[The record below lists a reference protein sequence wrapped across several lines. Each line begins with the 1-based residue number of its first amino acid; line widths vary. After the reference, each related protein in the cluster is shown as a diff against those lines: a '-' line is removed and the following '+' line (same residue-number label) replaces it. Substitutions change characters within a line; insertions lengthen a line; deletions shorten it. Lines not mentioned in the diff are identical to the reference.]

1 MYRIKSG
8 LRHPQRPV
16 YRKHP
21 CFIKILGV
29 PMPKVTIKTDNKT
42 IDVKDGYPLI
52 DMCEDHDTSILFG
65 CRDGAC
71 GACMI
76 RVLEGEQFISKMQD
90 NERDFL
96 ETMAAAPNER
106 LACQCKVTGGNI
118 VIEVS
123 E

>member
-1 MYRIKSG
+1 
-8 LRHPQRPV
+8 
-16 YRKHP
+16 
-21 CFIKILGV
+21 
-29 PMPKVTIKTDNKT
+29 MPKVKITTDNLE
-42 IDVKDGYPLI
+42 IEVPQNYALI

-76 RVLEGEQFISKMQD
+76 RVKEGSENLSKIQD
-90 NERDFL
+90 DEKDFL
-96 ETMAAAPNER
+96 ETMAAEENER
-106 LACQCKVTGGNI
+106 LACQCKVLGDV

>member
-1 MYRIKSG
+1 MA
-8 LRHPQRPV
+8 HT
-16 YRKHP
+16 
-21 CFIKILGV
+21 
-29 PMPKVTIKTDNKT
+29 VTIKTDKTT
-42 IDVKDGYPLI
+42 IDGKDGYAMI

-76 RVLEGEQFISKMQD
+76 RVVEGEKNLSPMLD
-90 NERDFL
+90 NEKDFL

-106 LACQCKVTGGNI
+106 LACQCKVFGNV

>member
-1 MYRIKSG
+1 
-8 LRHPQRPV
+8 
-16 YRKHP
+16 
-21 CFIKILGV
+21 
-29 PMPKVTIKTDNKT
+29 MPKVTITTDKLELE
-42 IDVKDGYPLI
+42 VKEDYPLI
-52 DMCEDHDTSILFG
+52 DMCEDYDTSILFG

-76 RVLEGEQFISKMQD
+76 RVKQGAENLSPMEH

-96 ETMAAAPNER
+96 DTMAAEPNER
-106 LACQCKVTGGNI
+106 LACQCKVRGDV

>member
-1 MYRIKSG
+1 
-8 LRHPQRPV
+8 
-16 YRKHP
+16 
-21 CFIKILGV
+21 
-29 PMPKVTIKTDNKT
+29 MPKVTITTDKKT
-42 IDVKDGYPLI
+42 IDVRDNYPLI
-52 DMCEDHDTSILFG
+52 DMCEEHDTSILFG

-76 RVLEGEQFISKMQD
+76 KVKENAQNLSPMQD
-90 NERDFL
+90 HEKDFL

-106 LACQCKVTGGNI
+106 LACQCRVLGDV